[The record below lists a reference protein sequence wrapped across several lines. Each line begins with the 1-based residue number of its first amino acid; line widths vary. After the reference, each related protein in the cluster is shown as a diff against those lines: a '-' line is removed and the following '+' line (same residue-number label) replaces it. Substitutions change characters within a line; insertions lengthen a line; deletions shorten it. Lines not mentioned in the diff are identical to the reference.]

1 MITIDDLK
9 QFVKELEENE
19 TNQILKEILEQLK
32 QINNKIFPYYTTYT
46 YNKPNIKTDKAYCDD
61 FEAKIHL

>member
-9 QFVKELEENE
+9 QFVNELEVNE
-19 TNQILKEILEQLK
+19 TNQLLKEILEQLT

-46 YNKPNIKTDKAYCDD
+46 CNKPNIKTDKVYCDD
-61 FEAKIHL
+61 FEAKMHL